1 LFRDDFKLSH
11 GRAAMHAATVELLV
25 QKAHLDPDTALAI
38 ATAIDMA
45 LQNAQLVTVNV
56 LDARFASWEA
66 KTDARFTAFEARIDA
81 RFAAAEAKTD
91 ARFVAWEAKIDARFA
106 AWEAKIDA
114 RFIASEA
121 RIDARFAAA
130 EAKTDARFTAS
141 EAKMTAALEKTKAEL
156 VRWVFLVMLGNVAL
170 SVAANAVVNALQHLR

>member
-1 LFRDDFKLSH
+1 
-11 GRAAMHAATVELLV
+11 MHAATVELLV

-45 LQNAQLVTVNV
+45 LQNAQLVTVAV
-56 LDARFASWEA
+56 LDARFA
-66 KTDARFTAFEARIDA
+66 AFEAKIDA

-91 ARFVAWEAKIDARFA
+91 ARFVAL
-106 AWEAKIDA
+106 
-114 RFIASEA
+114 
-121 RIDARFAAA
+121 
-130 EAKTDARFTAS
+130 
-141 EAKMTAALEKTKAEL
+141 EAKMNAALEKTKAEEL

>member
-1 LFRDDFKLSH
+1 
-11 GRAAMHAATVELLV
+11 MHAATVELLV

-81 RFAAAEAKTD
+81 RFAAAEAKT
-91 ARFVAWEAKIDARFA
+91 DARFA

>member
-1 LFRDDFKLSH
+1 
-11 GRAAMHAATVELLV
+11 MHAATVELLV

-45 LQNAQLVTVNV
+45 LQNAQLVTVAV
-56 LDARFASWEA
+56 L
-66 KTDARFTAFEARIDA
+66 
-81 RFAAAEAKTD
+81 
-91 ARFVAWEAKIDARFA
+91 DARFA

-114 RFIASEA
+114 RFAAS
-121 RIDARFAAA
+121 
-130 EAKTDARFTAS
+130 EAKTDARFAAFEARIDIRFAAAESKTDARFAAVDARFVALETKIDARFAAS
-141 EAKMTAALEKTKAEL
+141 EAKMDAALQKTKAEL

>member
-1 LFRDDFKLSH
+1 
-11 GRAAMHAATVELLV
+11 MHAATVELLV

-45 LQNAQLVTVNV
+45 LQNAQLVTVAV
-56 LDARFASWEA
+56 L
-66 KTDARFTAFEARIDA
+66 
-81 RFAAAEAKTD
+81 
-91 ARFVAWEAKIDARFA
+91 DARFA

-114 RFIASEA
+114 RFAAS
-121 RIDARFAAA
+121 
-130 EAKTDARFTAS
+130 EAKTDARFAAFEARIDIRFAAAESKTDARFAAVDARFVALETKIDARFAAS
-141 EAKMTAALEKTKAEL
+141 EAKMDAALQKTKAEEL